1 MSFGD
6 LPDGEGAEESK
17 EEDFD
22 EEQNQKVLEWFAKN
36 LRERTQWLKDKLT
49 TAGADPAEKLWE
61 EIDQVQLEVGK
72 IESRLEDMG
81 EESQER
87 NDSSNKSESAPE
99 GEPKGKNEQGDAGV
113 QVTSYAGALM
123 KSAVGGDGSLDPALH
138 KAIEESA
145 KALVEQH
152 QKAKQDKEMGEAIL
166 ESIIE
171 LSKNEMPKPPGLTY
185 TKEEEAV
192 IEAKAISLKV
202 LKKENEKKEKEERE
216 ADEEEAILRSIQDES
231 KKTAAEELL
240 KKQFDAALKVSAEQ
254 IKLEVMRKVER
265 EVVMPMKL
273 KEISKECA
281 EAQAQSKALSVEITK
296 MAERRRKAKADAA
309 RAEVMSLRISDT
321 GLSKSRSLMGDP
333 ENEQPLVLLMLGEQ
347 RCEKYDKRKSSQG
360 NLQFASGLLD
370 SGCSSIS
377 LVDEET
383 FKKWR
388 HHFGKMVRKVKWLKT
403 PLVVNTAGDDK
414 PLIVAT
420 AEVYVVLCHETGT
433 SEAGWVECDVMR
445 GGNTGGCTIIIGN
458 KFMRKHSVDMHYA
471 DESGKKDHIESE

>member
-1 MSFGD
+1 
-6 LPDGEGAEESK
+6 
-17 EEDFD
+17 
-22 EEQNQKVLEWFAKN
+22 
-36 LRERTQWLKDKLT
+36 
-49 TAGADPAEKLWE
+49 
-61 EIDQVQLEVGK
+61 
-72 IESRLEDMG
+72 
-81 EESQER
+81 
-87 NDSSNKSESAPE
+87 
-99 GEPKGKNEQGDAGV
+99 
-113 QVTSYAGALM
+113 
-123 KSAVGGDGSLDPALH
+123 
-138 KAIEESA
+138 
-145 KALVEQH
+145 H

-216 ADEEEAILRSIQDES
+216 ADEEEAILRSVQDES

-321 GLSKSRSLMGDP
+321 GLSKS
-333 ENEQPLVLLMLGEQ
+333 
-347 RCEKYDKRKSSQG
+347 
-360 NLQFASGLLD
+360 
-370 SGCSSIS
+370 
-377 LVDEET
+377 
-383 FKKWR
+383 
-388 HHFGKMVRKVKWLKT
+388 
-403 PLVVNTAGDDK
+403 
-414 PLIVAT
+414 
-420 AEVYVVLCHETGT
+420 
-433 SEAGWVECDVMR
+433 
-445 GGNTGGCTIIIGN
+445 
-458 KFMRKHSVDMHYA
+458 
-471 DESGKKDHIESE
+471 